1 METADGRYQMPSRK
15 YLSQVLMPQ
24 KFGKL
29 CEAVIAALK
38 RPDYVC
44 TTVDLWTNRQ
54 MRSCFGMTAHYI
66 ADGTQHS
73 AMLACSRFRGSHT
86 GFAIAKEF
94 EKVLSSFQVA
104 KKEIVTVTD
113 SAANMMKAFSLYR
126 LPSDEFE
133 DCDSNEEEVDVN
145 VDNDAA
151 YYSDFHE
158 HIPCFAHTLQ
168 LAIKDGLQQAP
179 NVKRVLG
186 KVSAIV
192 AHVKKSVH
200 SSEVLETE
208 KCLQT
213 ATVTRW
219 NSQQSMIKPI
229 LKIPADKLNSIN
241 AHRTLSPY
249 KKKL

>member
-1 METADGRYQMPSRK
+1 
-15 YLSQVLMPQ
+15 
-24 KFGKL
+24 
-29 CEAVIAALK
+29 
-38 RPDYVC
+38 
-44 TTVDLWTNRQ
+44 
-54 MRSCFGMTAHYI
+54 
-66 ADGTQHS
+66 
-73 AMLACSRFRGSHT
+73 MLACCRFRGSHT

-104 KKEIVTVTD
+104 KKVIVTVTD
-113 SAANMMKAFSLYR
+113 STANMMKAFSLYR
-126 LPSDEFE
+126 LPSDDGEKEFE
-133 DCDSNEEEVDVN
+133 DCDSDNEEEVDVN

-151 YYSDFHE
+151 YYGDLHE

-168 LAIKDGLQQAP
+168 LVIKDGLQQAP

-186 KVSAIV
+186 KVSAIF

-219 NSQQSMIKPI
+219 NSQRSMIKPI

-241 AHRTLSPY
+241 AHHTLSPY
-249 KKKL
+249 KKIL